1 VKVLV
6 ALLALLLAGCGS
18 STSSDASSPPTD
30 TPPPTW
36 IGMQPGDAR
45 AFDGPGGELVLIY
58 VDETYDLGADDYASA
73 LTWSHDGE
81 YTTDYWIQDD
91 DGTLW
96 WCGRKGDWRAG
107 KNGEEPREVSLEDG
121 TATFGDRV
129 ITLADDGPTQLQ
141 TPHGVYTPR

>member
-1 VKVLV
+1 LRLRRRHDAEVKVLV

-45 AFDGPGGELVLIY
+45 AFDGPGGELVLVY
-58 VDETYDLGADDYASA
+58 VDETYDVGADDYASA
-73 LTWSHDGE
+73 LTWSHGGE
-81 YTTDYWIQDD
+81 YTTDYWIQD
-91 DGTLW
+91 G
-96 WCGRKGDWRAG
+96 
-107 KNGEEPREVSLEDG
+107 DG

-129 ITLADDGPTQLQ
+129 IKLSADGPTQVQ
-141 TPHGVYTPR
+141 TPDGVYLPS

>member
-1 VKVLV
+1 LRLRRRHDAEVKVLV

-45 AFDGPGGELVLIY
+45 AFDGPGGELVLVY
-58 VDETYDLGADDYASA
+58 VDETYDVGADDYASA
-73 LTWSHDGE
+73 LTWSHGGE
-81 YTTDYWIQDD
+81 YTPDYWIQD
-91 DGTLW
+91 G
-96 WCGRKGDWRAG
+96 
-107 KNGEEPREVSLEDG
+107 DG

-129 ITLADDGPTQLQ
+129 IKLSADGPTQVQ
-141 TPHGVYTPR
+141 TPDGVYLPS